1 MEALASAIQAL
12 TAVVTG
18 LTSFLTEKIKAVVE
32 WLLGVVKS
40 VVGWFSDLAVA
51 IFKALWDMFTD
62 LFCWCLDKLMTLV
75 VSAANGLDLSG
86 LTGFAPSSG
95 LPEEI
100 INVMQLCG
108 VGTAVGIIISAIVLR
123 LILQLIPF
131 TRLGS

>member
-1 MEALASAIQAL
+1 MEALASAVAAL

-18 LTSFLTEKIKAVVE
+18 LMTFLTDTFKALVE
-32 WLLGVVKS
+32 WLLGVVKF
-40 VVGWFSDLAVA
+40 VIKWFSDLFVG

-62 LFCWCLDKLMTLV
+62 LFCWCLDKLMSLA
-75 VSAANGLDLSG
+75 VSAANSLDLSG

-108 VGTAVGIIISAIVLR
+108 VGTAVGIIVSAIVLR